1 MFHKRKGEEKP
12 NPRGERKPRGN
23 LPLIGYN
30 DDDDSD
36 NDKDL
41 EKELA
46 VLMGGGSKAKAK
58 PKQRKPVEVAPE
70 DLDAMVASCMKDYN
84 DDDFS
89 DTEDPDLLA
98 ELEDFEN
105 DNDDDEEPAS
115 GSSDGFN
122 EGVSHSYLQT
132 IRDRLALYKEAESVA
147 KSNGDTSRA
156 RRFNR
161 GFKTLQESSNN
172 FKESPTNNS
181 FICFSASISLFNLDV
196 NIDTPSPIV
205 IKPMFL
211 GP

>member
-105 DNDDDEEPAS
+105 DNDDDEEPTS

-172 FKESPTNNS
+172 FKESPTTTIHS
-181 FICFSASISLFNLDV
+181 FVFQQVFLCSI
-196 NIDTPSPIV
+196 
-205 IKPMFL
+205 
-211 GP
+211 